1 MLQTRF
7 GASKMLLSSDIMD
20 LSLLEQALDLFKP
33 LCPSRKRKPM
43 SETRGKE
50 SKQETTS
57 PLKDIVGKDNTTTY
71 WLLLSYTENIHASVL
86 CLIFPNISSCGLD
99 FSSPLPGTC
108 YYTGLWTVKVTVEQ
122 RVSAS
127 ARN

>member
-1 MLQTRF
+1 
-7 GASKMLLSSDIMD
+7 MLLSSDIMD

-71 WLLLSYTENIHASVL
+71 
-86 CLIFPNISSCGLD
+86 
-99 FSSPLPGTC
+99 
-108 YYTGLWTVKVTVEQ
+108 
-122 RVSAS
+122 
-127 ARN
+127 